1 MALKDVAAKS
11 KTHPQA
17 LPPQKREANKQNRK
31 TDPKL
36 YYYLLFSTKVI
47 ISENSDGQGW
57 LTTWQDL
64 EPHKKQASLQEHL

>member
-11 KTHPQA
+11 KTPRA
-17 LPPQKREANKQNRK
+17 LPPQKREAKKQNRK

-64 EPHKKQASLQEHL
+64 EPQKKQAFLWAHL